1 MIFFKNGVTR
11 KTMFAPIIILI
22 LSLLTAPGWADEIA
36 EATKEIV
43 NKWQDAVVTTKIV
56 IKMYEVERKTEAMA
70 TIIDP
75 SGLAILSLSIVDPSS
90 LRSDADAGAGAEI
103 TDIKMVMSDNNEVPA
118 EIVMRDRDL
127 DLIFIRPTEKLNESI
142 VALDLTQ
149 NIELDVMDQ
158 IVILSHLGS
167 VAGYAPSVSLWRI
180 NAVVKKPRTLYV
192 PEFMAILNGLGVPA
206 FTLDGKIVGILLL
219 RISKSPS
226 AGTGSFFGGLGGS
239 GILPVILPAEEII
252 EVISKIPELNK

>member
-1 MIFFKNGVTR
+1 
-11 KTMFAPIIILI
+11 MFAPIIILI

-56 IKMYEVERKTEAMA
+56 IKMHEVERKTEAMA

-75 SGLAILSLSIVDPSS
+75 SGLAILSLSLVDPSS
-90 LRSDADAGAGAEI
+90 LRSDAGAGAEI
-103 TDIKMVMSDNNEVPA
+103 TDIKMVMPDNNEVPA

-127 DLIFIRPTEKLNESI
+127 DLIFIRPTEKLNEPM

-219 RISKSPS
+219 RISKSLS
-226 AGTGSFFGGLGGS
+226 AGGGSFFGGLGGS

>member
-103 TDIKMVMSDNNEVPA
+103 TDIKMVMP
-118 EIVMRDRDL
+118 
-127 DLIFIRPTEKLNESI
+127 I